1 MGMIE
6 TEIKKILSSLILSFT
21 QIESFRKFFYSKTFK
36 GELCQIFSEIIKNNS
51 IEKIE
56 EYAETIKN
64 KFELKEKDFKE
75 ANIGEKII
83 NFFLKELKDEFVKED
98 PKYEKFI
105 EELFYG
111 KFKLINSHSK
121 REENVQI
128 PLIFNFDL
136 KEFKSKE
143 SLIEEENEKEKIN
156 YICLDKLI
164 QNQTEKQILK
174 NFPRYDKF
182 KAINMP
188 EICFIYNINFKD
200 NLLKYYRQIEI
211 DEIPYELK
219 YFLRR
224 FDDKIE
230 EYFKVNYL
238 WYKLTSKEKKVEIID
253 DIVTIKGT
261 PQFIIYQKNIKCIQN
276 IFAKKDIFENETN
289 FVRDLMNK
297 HLIPEHSY
305 ENYYLLNKDHVMEL
319 SSKLNDKNNP
329 EEINYREV
337 KNILLKKNLLNVEL
351 DKKENMFEIPKNF
364 IIVREKA
371 YLNFLDET
379 KDNYKINMNCDKYQT
394 INFMAEINQ
403 NRYQIKFGE
412 NYAFMKIK
420 TTKQDNIF
428 ICEYDKD
435 KKNFKVIALI
445 NYIEELFNK
454 EAEKYISNRGGL
466 EFFYL
471 KNKLNFE
478 KDNKQ
483 KIIDENGNEIGFL
496 INIEEM
502 SNHLNIYKY
511 EQIKPKIYEN
521 KSFLVDALKIDMQA
535 FNKGKNYQNSVD
547 NSLNNNNQSKQI
559 ITNSIK
565 SDSSSGFQNPIF
577 KLKFE

>member
-1 MGMIE
+1 MGIIE
-6 TEIKKILSSLILSFT
+6 TEIEKILSSLILSFT

-36 GELCQIFSEIIKNNS
+36 GELCQILSDIIKNNS

-64 KFELKEKDFKE
+64 KFELKEKDFEE

-164 QNQTEKQILK
+164 QNQTKKQILK

-219 YFLRR
+219 YFLRG

-337 KNILLKKNLLNVEL
+337 KNILLKK
-351 DKKENMFEIPKNF
+351 
-364 IIVREKA
+364 
-371 YLNFLDET
+371 
-379 KDNYKINMNCDKYQT
+379 
-394 INFMAEINQ
+394 
-403 NRYQIKFGE
+403 
-412 NYAFMKIK
+412 
-420 TTKQDNIF
+420 
-428 ICEYDKD
+428 
-435 KKNFKVIALI
+435 
-445 NYIEELFNK
+445 
-454 EAEKYISNRGGL
+454 
-466 EFFYL
+466 
-471 KNKLNFE
+471 
-478 KDNKQ
+478 
-483 KIIDENGNEIGFL
+483 KIIKCGIR
-496 INIEEM
+496 
-502 SNHLNIYKY
+502 
-511 EQIKPKIYEN
+511 
-521 KSFLVDALKIDMQA
+521 
-535 FNKGKNYQNSVD
+535 
-547 NSLNNNNQSKQI
+547 
-559 ITNSIK
+559 
-565 SDSSSGFQNPIF
+565 
-577 KLKFE
+577 